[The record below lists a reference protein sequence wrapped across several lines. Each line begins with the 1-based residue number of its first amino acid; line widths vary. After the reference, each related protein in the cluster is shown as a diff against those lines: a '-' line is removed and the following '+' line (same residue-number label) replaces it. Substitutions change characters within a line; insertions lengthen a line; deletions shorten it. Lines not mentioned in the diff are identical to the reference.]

1 LRRTLAS
8 LQHRIRISWQCFGA
22 LNTQMTAY
30 GEIRIGISGWR
41 YEPWRGVFYPE
52 KLAQRL
58 ELQYASSKF
67 NSIELNGSFY
77 SLQRPK
83 NFQQWYSETPEDF
96 VFSVKAPRFIT
107 HIRRLKDVEI
117 PVANFL
123 ASGVLRLE
131 DKLGPIL
138 WQFPPTM
145 KFEATLFEHFFRLLP
160 HSHRE
165 AAEIGKDHDKWLDGR
180 AWLDVQKER
189 PLRHAVEIRNKS
201 FACEEYI
208 SLLRKY
214 RIGSVV
220 ADTPEWPRLMDLTAD
235 FVYCRLHGSEKL
247 YVSGYSDQAI
257 SEWADRIL
265 RWAQGKEVE
274 DGDRASATNGDPAHT
289 RDVFAYFDNDAK
301 VKSPANA
308 LQLREHIEQL
318 NGIGEGQLRDEDRR

>member
-1 LRRTLAS
+1 
-8 LQHRIRISWQCFGA
+8 
-22 LNTQMTAY
+22 MTAY

-58 ELQYASSKF
+58 ELHYASSKF

-83 NFQQWYSETPEDF
+83 NFEQWYSETPDDF

-107 HIRRLKDVEI
+107 HIRRLKEVEI
-117 PVANFL
+117 PLANFL
-123 ASGVLRLE
+123 ASGVLRFE

-145 KFEATLFEHFFRLLP
+145 KFEPALFEHFFRLLP

-165 AAEIGKDHDKWLDGR
+165 AAEVGKDHDKWLDGR
-180 AWLDVQKER
+180 AWLEVQKDR
-189 PLRHAVEIRNKS
+189 PLRHAVEIRHKS

-220 ADTPEWPRLMDLTAD
+220 ADTPEWPRLMDLTSN

-247 YVSGYSDQAI
+247 YVSGYSDEAI
-257 SEWADRIL
+257 GDWAERIL
-265 RWAQGKEVE
+265 LWAQGKEAKE
-274 DGDRASATNGDPAHT
+274 GDRASAISADSTNT
-289 RDVFAYFDNDAK
+289 RDVFVYFDNDAK

-308 LQLREHIEQL
+308 LQLRERIEQL
-318 NGIGEGQLRDEDRR
+318 NGIGESPPLAEDRR